1 MNRTRA
7 RALAR
12 TYLSQGEPTGW
23 FDALY
28 AESHDAKEIPWAD
41 LVPNP
46 NLMGWLEASSIEP
59 RNRRAIV
66 VGCGLGDD
74 AEFLS
79 DEGFN
84 VTAFDVSPA
93 AIRWCKKRFP
103 GSRVDYRTIDLLKL
117 PAGWLCRFDLAVEI
131 YTLQVLPPTI
141 RPQAMQAIV
150 DLVAWQGQLLVIT
163 RGREE
168 KEAEGEMPWPLTKE
182 ELVELTRLNLE
193 QETFEDYWDHE
204 VPPVYRFRAV
214 YRKSKARD
222 PRASPRSA
230 IRELE

>member
-1 MNRTRA
+1 MNRLRA
-7 RALAR
+7 RELAR

-28 AESHDAKEIPWAD
+28 AGSHDAKEIPWAD

-46 NLMGWLEASSIEP
+46 NLVEWFEASTIEP
-59 RNRRAIV
+59 KGIQAIV

-103 GSRVDYRTIDLLKL
+103 GSCVSYRTIDPLKL
-117 PAGWLCRFDLAVEI
+117 PADWHCRFDLTVEI
-131 YTLQVLPPTI
+131 YTLQVLPPVI
-141 RPQAMQAIV
+141 RPQAMRALV
-150 DLVAWQGQLLVIT
+150 DLVAPQGQLLIIA
-163 RGREE
+163 RGRVED
-168 KEAEGEMPWPLTKE
+168 EAEGEMPWPLTKE
-182 ELVELTRLNLE
+182 ELSEFTRLNLE
-193 QETFEDYWDHE
+193 QETFEDYWD
-204 VPPVYRFRAV
+204 
-214 YRKSKARD
+214 
-222 PRASPRSA
+222 
-230 IRELE
+230 LG

>member
-1 MNRTRA
+1 MNRTHA
-7 RALAR
+7 RELAR

-23 FDALY
+23 FDRLY
-28 AESHDAKEIPWAD
+28 VESRNDAKRIPWAD

-46 NLMGWLEASSIEP
+46 NLVEWLEVSTIEP
-59 RNRRAIV
+59 EGKQAIV

-79 DEGFN
+79 NEGFT
-84 VTAFDVSPA
+84 VAAFDVSPE

-103 GSRVDYRTIDLLKL
+103 RSRVSYRTIDLLRL
-117 PAGWLCRFDLAVEI
+117 PEGWHRRFDFTVEI

-150 DLVAWQGQLLVIT
+150 DLVALRGRLLVIT

-168 KEAEGEMPWPLTKE
+168 DGAEEEMPWPLTKE
-182 ELVELTRLNLE
+182 ELSEFVRLDLEEEL
-193 QETFEDYWDHE
+193 FEDYWDQE
-204 VPPVYRFRAV
+204 VPPVRRFRAV
-214 YRKSKARD
+214 YRNSGGG
-222 PRASPRSA
+222 S
-230 IRELE
+230 